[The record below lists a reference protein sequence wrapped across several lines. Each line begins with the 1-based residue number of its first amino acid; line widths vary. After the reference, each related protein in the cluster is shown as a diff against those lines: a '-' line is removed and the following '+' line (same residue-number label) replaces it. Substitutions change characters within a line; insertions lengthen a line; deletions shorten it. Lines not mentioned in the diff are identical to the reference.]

1 MKNLRTHNNH
11 ITAGNMN
18 YLQRQQ
24 QLQHG
29 IEEHYRELHIPPGN
43 PTQKPYWGQP
53 EQTGEPIPTVAGN
66 YEIPRGWPREPVFN
80 PPGGP
85 PGPPIQFGEPQTND
99 NVTAGYGYLPN
110 SLEERD
116 LYFYHP
122 DHLGSTSIITDKA
135 GVATQFVC
143 YMPFGEPLVDEHV
156 SRKEMPYKFNGK
168 EIDEETGLYYYGARY
183 YDAGIGVWYGVD
195 KMQEKYPGVSTYAY
209 CSNNPLIYVDPD
221 GKFAVPI
228 HRNITQQAIDRSGI
242 ASKTSQYFQID
253 LVWGATKWADHFNF
267 WRDFHFD
274 GRANYSAVQERWNS
288 LNNTISTTI
297 NNIGGGNKQLGGSD
311 VVKLGRLVHNVQDFY
326 AHSNYAEL
334 YMEYYQGANNGA
346 LPTSLPTYDEGIKN
360 ADFNSLLKDKLR
372 TGDFHLLDNEK
383 VDINPFRE
391 HANEPISHNKMNKDN
406 ANTYAG
412 KLAKEAAIKHTTKI
426 LKEVE

>member
-1 MKNLRTHNNH
+1 MKNLRIHNKV

-66 YEIPRGWPREPVFN
+66 YEIPRGWPREPIFN

-85 PGPPIQFGEPQTND
+85 PGPPIQFGEPTTND

-143 YMPFGEPLVDEHV
+143 YMPFGEAFVDEHV

-168 EIDEETGLYYYGARY
+168 EQDEETGLYYYGARY

-195 KMQEKYPGVSTYAY
+195 VLGEKHPNIGGYVY
-209 CSNNPLIYVDPD
+209 CSNNPIIRVDPTGMTDYFNLNGKMVKHVED
-221 GKFAVPI
+221 GSTAKMMV
-228 HRNITQQAIDRSGI
+228 ITSSGNAKKVDAAISSGYFINAPTSAIVAQMEATYQKTEASYGNEHGFTVNNDNSMSGI
-242 ASKTSQYFQID
+242 VSGTQNGVTLDVNSNTAYQVHSHGLQQDQYGQILDSGKPEPSSDVDMPNATSMIEIVLGYKEKTNGGTGSSNTIGSSKKTSND
-253 LVWGATKWADHFNF
+253 FNKKIGF
-267 WRDFHFD
+267 YNKDGSLTGENGFGFD
-274 GRANYSAVQERWNS
+274 S
-288 LNNTISTTI
+288 
-297 NNIGGGNKQLGGSD
+297 
-311 VVKLGRLVHNVQDFY
+311 F
-326 AHSNYAEL
+326 
-334 YMEYYQGANNGA
+334 
-346 LPTSLPTYDEGIKN
+346 KN
-360 ADFNSLLKDKLR
+360 AVKKIENYKAPE
-372 TGDFHLLDNEK
+372 EK
-383 VDINPFRE
+383 
-391 HANEPISHNKMNKDN
+391 
-406 ANTYAG
+406 
-412 KLAKEAAIKHTTKI
+412 
-426 LKEVE
+426 